1 MIDRLIL
8 SAVLGT
14 VGWNGLFPDPPA
26 PTAPPTLHAKAV
38 YKSMSAVC
46 DKKKKTKTVKQMCK
60 RWKEQQNA

>member
-8 SAVLGT
+8 SAILGT
-14 VGWNGLFPDPPA
+14 IGWNGLYPEPPM
-26 PTAPPTLHAKAV
+26 PMTLKAKAK

-60 RWKEQQNA
+60 RWKEQQNASI

>member
-8 SAVLGT
+8 SAILGT
-14 VGWNGLFPDPPA
+14 IGWKGLYPEPPM
-26 PTAPPTLHAKAV
+26 PITLQAKAK

-60 RWKEQQNA
+60 QWKEQQNASI